1 MAQGC
6 RGDDLSIWRR
16 RRRLRAQLYCDCA
29 LYNNLWTTVFS
40 GVLDRNVQVGFMLVD
55 DLYRKHPKM
64 MQDQFWNEMEPE
76 IPYTEA
82 AKDFKTDPYLGSTFS
97 MKSGRNN

>member
-1 MAQGC
+1 MICPYGEDDDDFELNCTVMA
-6 RGDDLSIWRR
+6 
-16 RRRLRAQLYCDCA
+16 DCIIM
-29 LYNNLWTTVFS
+29 YGRTVFS

-64 MQDQFWNEMEPE
+64 MQDQFWNEIEPE

-97 MKSGRNN
+97 MKSGINN